1 MKSACLGIIIIV
13 YTLSGF
19 CQQTRKAD
27 EATLLEYYQ
36 NQRFADAADYLKK
49 IYPAPVTDNKALTQ
63 LAYTSQMAGKLADAE
78 GYYQRIYNQDSTSMP
93 LLFSL
98 GNINLR
104 RGNNAKAL

>member
-27 EATLLEYYQ
+27 EALLLEYYQ
-36 NQRFADAADYLKK
+36 NQRFSDAADYLKK
-49 IYPAPVTDNKALTQ
+49 TYPEPVGDMKVLTQ

-78 GYYQRIYNQDSTSMP
+78 SYYQRIYNIDSTNTTV
-93 LLFSL
+93 LFNL
-98 GNINLR
+98 GAINIR
-104 RGNNAKAL
+104 RGN